1 MKRLRLTILVVV
13 LVLVAGAIWWSG
25 AGRSRPGED
34 TAATQDTVAY
44 DYEARDV
51 VLRQMGPDGQLQFQ
65 IEAKEIRQL
74 PDSGRMTATGLTMT
88 HDPPGTA
95 PGGPNRWT
103 MTADSGELPSDGGV
117 VTLTGNV
124 RANGRPAE
132 GNQQEMR
139 FAADH
144 LSYNLDTQDV
154 TSDDMVNWEWG
165 RSKGRGRGLKANIR
179 TGDVHLASDVRLE
192 LDVNAIRSP

>member
-1 MKRLRLTILVVV
+1 MKRLRSTILLVV

-25 AGRSRPGED
+25 AGRSGPGDD
-34 TAATQDTVAY
+34 TAVADDTVAY
-44 DYEARDV
+44 DYEAHDV

-88 HDPPGTA
+88 HDPPGVA

-117 VTLTGNV
+117 VTLKGNV
-124 RANGRPAE
+124 RANGRPVE
-132 GNQQEMR
+132 GKQVLN
-139 FAADH
+139 FASDQ
-144 LSYNLDTQDV
+144 LTYNLDTQEV
-154 TSDDMVNWEWG
+154 TSDTEVTMDWG
-165 RSKGRGRGLKANIR
+165 RSKLRGRGLKANIR
-179 TGDVHLASDVRLE
+179 TGDVQLESDVNGIL
-192 LDVNAIRSP
+192 SP